1 MAARACG
8 SCSLAALLSPV
19 KPSRGY
25 HLDPLTPGLA
35 PSGGPGREDL
45 PGPARDHVQKPGRTT
60 AVAHGG
66 QVDNDGDIAVAS
78 PGVAPHRGG
87 ASRTGAK
94 RAGQSSAPRTSTPL
108 EPVGRLIEDLP
119 GSGQDCVAGGV
130 PGHPQ
135 GGCYPRHRHA
145 LQGKGPAAPTPPPSV
160 PTRSWAQPGRSC
172 PASTLDGSGCR
183 SSAARVPPAAWVS
196 TPPARRPGAGP
207 PSRGM
212 LPEPRRPCRTEP
224 RSRSARGTPQ
234 RLSSRPGAAPP
245 RSLPGRP
252 APGRSS
258 DQGR

>member
-1 MAARACG
+1 MWRHTEG
-8 SCSLAALLSPV
+8 
-19 KPSRGY
+19 
-25 HLDPLTPGLA
+25 A
-35 PSGGPGREDL
+35 P
-45 PGPARDHVQKPGRTT
+45 PARERS
-60 AVAHGG
+60 A
-66 QVDNDGDIAVAS
+66 
-78 PGVAPHRGG
+78 RGN
-87 ASRTGAK
+87 RQL
-94 RAGQSSAPRTSTPL
+94 REPPPL
-108 EPVGRLIEDLP
+108 ESVGRLVEDLP
-119 GSGQDCVAGGV
+119 GSAQDCVAGGV

-135 GGCYPRHRHA
+135 GGCCPRHRHA

-160 PTRSWAQPGRSC
+160 PARSWAQPGRSC